1 MPKKLLSLLLALVL
15 VIGVYVPVS
24 VSADSNYSLSQTMM
38 ALRPGESGVLFATS
52 SSGTA
57 TVQSWSSSNP
67 SVATVSGGRVQGIS
81 YGISTVTAYFPDGS
95 YASCQ
100 VHVALMGIDVSYYQG
115 NINWTSVAN
124 SGLVDFAIIRT
135 GYGGE
140 NWSTQKDTCFEQNYS
155 DCVAN
160 NIPVGVYH
168 FSYATTPEMAKKE
181 AEFCLYILNGRK
193 LDYPVFYDIETAAH
207 RAMDSTT
214 MAAIV
219 EAFCSTIEAAGYDVA
234 LYSSP
239 TLYNSCLSSPTLD
252 KYDRWVAHYGVDRP
266 NFYKDF
272 TIWQSGF
279 RTVPGI
285 SGNVD
290 ANYGYKDYASSGGSG
305 GSVNPG
311 GDDTYTLECD
321 VSSYTF
327 GSNNT
332 YDFIVWTDNP
342 RLPTVKSNSPEIVSI
357 SLSSVVTGGYKYTLT
372 KQSEGDALITIVD
385 DVGNMCAFIAT
396 VPANS
401 SQTAI
406 TCDTTSYTFN
416 GTSDSYIF
424 QVYTTSSMAPTVSSS
439 NTAVA
444 TVSYYAATSNGFQ
457 YKLTNKGSGST
468 LITIRDQNGT
478 SVSFPVTG
486 YSSSSGGSGG
496 SGGSSTGTLPC
507 DTSAYTFTT
516 LDSYTY
522 KVTTSSTTPPTATS
536 SNTSAVTVAYKGTC
550 EGGYLFTITNQG
562 AGTATITTKDA
573 DGRTCSFVATGKA
586 TSTGG
591 TLPCDTSAYT
601 FTTLNAYTY
610 KVTTNSKTAPTAT
623 SSNPSAVS
631 VAYKGICEGGYL
643 FTITNQGA
651 GTATIT
657 TKDADGRTC
666 SFVATGKGSSSGGSS
681 TGTLPCDTSSYTFT
695 TLNAYTYK
703 VTTSSTTP
711 PTATSSNTNAV
722 TVAYKGTCEGGY
734 LFTITNQGAGT
745 ATITTKD
752 ADGRTCSFV
761 ATGKGSSSGGSSSN
775 YTIKSDTTAPF
786 NMRVGASYTFKFTVT
801 GGGSPQF
808 ASGNTSFL
816 QLTKIVQK
824 GNDYFVTFKAV
835 AAGQVGVYASA
846 DGPYMDRQCIIDV
859 I

>member
-155 DCVAN
+155 GCVAN

-516 LDSYTY
+516 LNSYTY

-536 SNTSAVTVAYKGTC
+536 SNTSAVTVAYKGT
-550 EGGYLFTITNQG
+550 
-562 AGTATITTKDA
+562 
-573 DGRTCSFVATGKA
+573 
-586 TSTGG
+586 
-591 TLPCDTSAYT
+591 
-601 FTTLNAYTY
+601 
-610 KVTTNSKTAPTAT
+610 
-623 SSNPSAVS
+623 
-631 VAYKGICEGGYL
+631 CEGGYL

-711 PTATSSNTNAV
+711 PTATSSNTSAV

-761 ATGKGSSSGGSSSN
+761 ATGKGNSSGGSSSN

-816 QLTKIVQK
+816 QLTKIVQE

-846 DGPYMDRQCIIDV
+846 NGPYMDRQCIIDV

>member
-155 DCVAN
+155 GCVAN

-219 EAFCSTIEAAGYDVA
+219 EAFCSTIEAAGYDAA

-327 GSNNT
+327 GSNST

-457 YKLTNKGSGST
+457 YKLTNRGSGST

-516 LDSYTY
+516 L
-522 KVTTSSTTPPTATS
+522 
-536 SNTSAVTVAYKGTC
+536 
-550 EGGYLFTITNQG
+550 
-562 AGTATITTKDA
+562 
-573 DGRTCSFVATGKA
+573 
-586 TSTGG
+586 
-591 TLPCDTSAYT
+591 
-601 FTTLNAYTY
+601 NAYTY

-631 VAYKGICEGGYL
+631 VAYKGVCEGGYL

-711 PTATSSNTNAV
+711 PTATSSNTSAV

-752 ADGRTCSFV
+752 AGGRTCSFV

-808 ASGNTSFL
+808 ASGNTNFL
-816 QLTKIVQK
+816 QLTKVVQE
-824 GNDYFVTFKAV
+824 GNDYLVTFKAV

>member
-155 DCVAN
+155 GCVAN

-573 DGRTCSFVATGKA
+573 DGRTCSFVATGK
-586 TSTGG
+586 
-591 TLPCDTSAYT
+591 
-601 FTTLNAYTY
+601 
-610 KVTTNSKTAPTAT
+610 
-623 SSNPSAVS
+623 
-631 VAYKGICEGGYL
+631 
-643 FTITNQGA
+643 
-651 GTATIT
+651 
-657 TKDADGRTC
+657 
-666 SFVATGKGSSSGGSS
+666 GSSSGGSS

-711 PTATSSNTNAV
+711 PTATSSNTSAV

-816 QLTKIVQK
+816 QLTKIVQE

-846 DGPYMDRQCIIDV
+846 NGPYMDRQCIIDV

>member
-155 DCVAN
+155 GCVAN

-516 LDSYTY
+516 LNAYTY
-522 KVTTSSTTPPTATS
+522 KVTTNSKTAPTATS
-536 SNTSAVTVAYKGTC
+536 SNPSAVSVAYKGTC

-573 DGRTCSFVATGKA
+573 DGRTCSFA
-586 TSTGG
+586 
-591 TLPCDTSAYT
+591 
-601 FTTLNAYTY
+601 
-610 KVTTNSKTAPTAT
+610 
-623 SSNPSAVS
+623 
-631 VAYKGICEGGYL
+631 
-643 FTITNQGA
+643 
-651 GTATIT
+651 
-657 TKDADGRTC
+657 
-666 SFVATGKGSSSGGSS
+666 ATGKGSSSGGSS

-711 PTATSSNTNAV
+711 PTATSSNTSAV

-808 ASGNTSFL
+808 ASGNTNFL
-816 QLTKIVQK
+816 QLTKVVQE

>member
-155 DCVAN
+155 GCVAN

-516 LDSYTY
+516 L
-522 KVTTSSTTPPTATS
+522 
-536 SNTSAVTVAYKGTC
+536 
-550 EGGYLFTITNQG
+550 
-562 AGTATITTKDA
+562 
-573 DGRTCSFVATGKA
+573 
-586 TSTGG
+586 
-591 TLPCDTSAYT
+591 
-601 FTTLNAYTY
+601 NAYTY

-631 VAYKGICEGGYL
+631 VAYKGTCEGGYL

-711 PTATSSNTNAV
+711 PTATSSNTSAV

-816 QLTKIVQK
+816 QLTKIVQE

>member
-155 DCVAN
+155 GCVAN

-266 NFYKDF
+266 NFYKNF

-573 DGRTCSFVATGKA
+573 DGRTCSFA
-586 TSTGG
+586 
-591 TLPCDTSAYT
+591 
-601 FTTLNAYTY
+601 
-610 KVTTNSKTAPTAT
+610 
-623 SSNPSAVS
+623 
-631 VAYKGICEGGYL
+631 
-643 FTITNQGA
+643 
-651 GTATIT
+651 
-657 TKDADGRTC
+657 
-666 SFVATGKGSSSGGSS
+666 ATGKGSSSGGSS

-711 PTATSSNTNAV
+711 PTATSSNTSAV

-808 ASGNTSFL
+808 ASGNTNFL
-816 QLTKIVQK
+816 QLTKVVQE

>member
-155 DCVAN
+155 GCVAN

-219 EAFCSTIEAAGYDVA
+219 EAFCSTIEAAGYDAA

-327 GSNNT
+327 GSNST

-457 YKLTNKGSGST
+457 YKLTNRGSGST

-516 LDSYTY
+516 L
-522 KVTTSSTTPPTATS
+522 
-536 SNTSAVTVAYKGTC
+536 
-550 EGGYLFTITNQG
+550 
-562 AGTATITTKDA
+562 
-573 DGRTCSFVATGKA
+573 
-586 TSTGG
+586 
-591 TLPCDTSAYT
+591 
-601 FTTLNAYTY
+601 NAYTY

-631 VAYKGICEGGYL
+631 VAYKGVCEGGYL

-711 PTATSSNTNAV
+711 PTATSSNTSAV

-752 ADGRTCSFV
+752 AGGRTCSFV

-816 QLTKIVQK
+816 QLTKVVQE
-824 GNDYFVTFKAV
+824 GNDYLVTFKAV

>member
-155 DCVAN
+155 GCVAN

-219 EAFCSTIEAAGYDVA
+219 EAFCSTIEAAGYDAA

-285 SGNVD
+285 SGNAD

-573 DGRTCSFVATGKA
+573 DGRTCSFA
-586 TSTGG
+586 
-591 TLPCDTSAYT
+591 
-601 FTTLNAYTY
+601 
-610 KVTTNSKTAPTAT
+610 
-623 SSNPSAVS
+623 
-631 VAYKGICEGGYL
+631 
-643 FTITNQGA
+643 
-651 GTATIT
+651 
-657 TKDADGRTC
+657 
-666 SFVATGKGSSSGGSS
+666 ATGKGSSSGGSS

-711 PTATSSNTNAV
+711 PTATSSNTSAV

-808 ASGNTSFL
+808 ASGNTNFL
-816 QLTKIVQK
+816 QLTKVVQE

>member
-155 DCVAN
+155 GCVAN

-516 LDSYTY
+516 L
-522 KVTTSSTTPPTATS
+522 
-536 SNTSAVTVAYKGTC
+536 
-550 EGGYLFTITNQG
+550 
-562 AGTATITTKDA
+562 
-573 DGRTCSFVATGKA
+573 
-586 TSTGG
+586 
-591 TLPCDTSAYT
+591 
-601 FTTLNAYTY
+601 NAYTY

-631 VAYKGICEGGYL
+631 VAYKGTCEGGYL

-695 TLNAYTYK
+695 TLNAYTCK

-711 PTATSSNTNAV
+711 PTATSSNTSAV

-808 ASGNTSFL
+808 ASGNTNFL
-816 QLTKIVQK
+816 QLTKVVQE

>member
-1 MPKKLLSLLLALVL
+1 M
-15 VIGVYVPVS
+15 
-24 VSADSNYSLSQTMM
+24 
-38 ALRPGESGVLFATS
+38 
-52 SSGTA
+52 
-57 TVQSWSSSNP
+57 
-67 SVATVSGGRVQGIS
+67 
-81 YGISTVTAYFPDGS
+81 
-95 YASCQ
+95 
-100 VHVALMGIDVSYYQG
+100 
-115 NINWTSVAN
+115 
-124 SGLVDFAIIRT
+124 
-135 GYGGE
+135 
-140 NWSTQKDTCFEQNYS
+140 
-155 DCVAN
+155 
-160 NIPVGVYH
+160 
-168 FSYATTPEMAKKE
+168 
-181 AEFCLYILNGRK
+181 
-193 LDYPVFYDIETAAH
+193 
-207 RAMDSTT
+207 
-214 MAAIV
+214 
-219 EAFCSTIEAAGYDVA
+219 
-234 LYSSP
+234 
-239 TLYNSCLSSPTLD
+239 
-252 KYDRWVAHYGVDRP
+252 
-266 NFYKDF
+266 
-272 TIWQSGF
+272 
-279 RTVPGI
+279 
-285 SGNVD
+285 
-290 ANYGYKDYASSGGSG
+290 
-305 GSVNPG
+305 
-311 GDDTYTLECD
+311 
-321 VSSYTF
+321 
-327 GSNNT
+327 
-332 YDFIVWTDNP
+332 WTDNP

-516 LDSYTY
+516 L
-522 KVTTSSTTPPTATS
+522 
-536 SNTSAVTVAYKGTC
+536 
-550 EGGYLFTITNQG
+550 
-562 AGTATITTKDA
+562 
-573 DGRTCSFVATGKA
+573 
-586 TSTGG
+586 
-591 TLPCDTSAYT
+591 
-601 FTTLNAYTY
+601 NAYTY

-631 VAYKGICEGGYL
+631 VAYKGTCEGGYL

-711 PTATSSNTNAV
+711 PTATSSNTSAV

-808 ASGNTSFL
+808 ASGNTNFL
-816 QLTKIVQK
+816 QLTKVVQE

>member
-155 DCVAN
+155 GCVAN

-516 LDSYTY
+516 L
-522 KVTTSSTTPPTATS
+522 
-536 SNTSAVTVAYKGTC
+536 
-550 EGGYLFTITNQG
+550 
-562 AGTATITTKDA
+562 
-573 DGRTCSFVATGKA
+573 
-586 TSTGG
+586 
-591 TLPCDTSAYT
+591 
-601 FTTLNAYTY
+601 NAYTY

-631 VAYKGICEGGYL
+631 VAYKGTCEGGYL

-711 PTATSSNTNAV
+711 PTATSSNTSAV

-808 ASGNTSFL
+808 ASGNTNFL
-816 QLTKIVQK
+816 QLTKVVQE

>member
-155 DCVAN
+155 GCVAN

-327 GSNNT
+327 GSNST

-516 LDSYTY
+516 L
-522 KVTTSSTTPPTATS
+522 
-536 SNTSAVTVAYKGTC
+536 
-550 EGGYLFTITNQG
+550 
-562 AGTATITTKDA
+562 
-573 DGRTCSFVATGKA
+573 
-586 TSTGG
+586 
-591 TLPCDTSAYT
+591 
-601 FTTLNAYTY
+601 NAYTY

-631 VAYKGICEGGYL
+631 VAYKGTCEGGYL

-711 PTATSSNTNAV
+711 PTATSSNTSAV

-816 QLTKIVQK
+816 QLTKIVQE

>member
-155 DCVAN
+155 GCVAN

-327 GSNNT
+327 GSNST

-516 LDSYTY
+516 LN
-522 KVTTSSTTPPTATS
+522 V
-536 SNTSAVTVAYKGTC
+536 
-550 EGGYLFTITNQG
+550 
-562 AGTATITTKDA
+562 
-573 DGRTCSFVATGKA
+573 
-586 TSTGG
+586 
-591 TLPCDTSAYT
+591 
-601 FTTLNAYTY
+601 YTY

-631 VAYKGICEGGYL
+631 VAYKGTCEGGYL

-711 PTATSSNTNAV
+711 PTATSSNTSAV

-816 QLTKIVQK
+816 QLTKIVQE

>member
-155 DCVAN
+155 GCVAN

-219 EAFCSTIEAAGYDVA
+219 EAFCSTIEAAGYDAA

-573 DGRTCSFVATGKA
+573 DGRTCSFA
-586 TSTGG
+586 
-591 TLPCDTSAYT
+591 
-601 FTTLNAYTY
+601 
-610 KVTTNSKTAPTAT
+610 
-623 SSNPSAVS
+623 
-631 VAYKGICEGGYL
+631 
-643 FTITNQGA
+643 
-651 GTATIT
+651 
-657 TKDADGRTC
+657 
-666 SFVATGKGSSSGGSS
+666 ATGKGSSSGGSS

-711 PTATSSNTNAV
+711 PTATSSNTSAV

-808 ASGNTSFL
+808 ASGNTNFL
-816 QLTKIVQK
+816 QLTKVVQE

>member
-155 DCVAN
+155 GCVAN

-207 RAMDSTT
+207 RAMDSTM

-468 LITIRDQNGT
+468 LITIREQNGT

-496 SGGSSTGTLPC
+496 SGGSST
-507 DTSAYTFTT
+507 
-516 LDSYTY
+516 
-522 KVTTSSTTPPTATS
+522 
-536 SNTSAVTVAYKGTC
+536 
-550 EGGYLFTITNQG
+550 
-562 AGTATITTKDA
+562 
-573 DGRTCSFVATGKA
+573 
-586 TSTGG
+586 G

-631 VAYKGICEGGYL
+631 VAYKGTCEGGYL

-711 PTATSSNTNAV
+711 PTATSSNTSAV

-808 ASGNTSFL
+808 ASGNTNFL
-816 QLTKIVQK
+816 QLTKVVQE

>member
-155 DCVAN
+155 GCVAN

-573 DGRTCSFVATGKA
+573 DGRTCSFA
-586 TSTGG
+586 
-591 TLPCDTSAYT
+591 
-601 FTTLNAYTY
+601 
-610 KVTTNSKTAPTAT
+610 
-623 SSNPSAVS
+623 
-631 VAYKGICEGGYL
+631 
-643 FTITNQGA
+643 
-651 GTATIT
+651 
-657 TKDADGRTC
+657 
-666 SFVATGKGSSSGGSS
+666 ATGKGSSSGGSS

-711 PTATSSNTNAV
+711 PTATSSNTSAV
-722 TVAYKGTCEGGY
+722 AVAYKGTCEGGY

-808 ASGNTSFL
+808 ASGNTNFL
-816 QLTKIVQK
+816 QLTKVVQE

>member
-155 DCVAN
+155 GCVAN

-327 GSNNT
+327 GSNST

-507 DTSAYTFTT
+507 DTSSYTFTT
-516 LDSYTY
+516 LNAYTY

-536 SNTSAVTVAYKGTC
+536 SNTNAVTVAYKGT
-550 EGGYLFTITNQG
+550 
-562 AGTATITTKDA
+562 
-573 DGRTCSFVATGKA
+573 
-586 TSTGG
+586 
-591 TLPCDTSAYT
+591 
-601 FTTLNAYTY
+601 
-610 KVTTNSKTAPTAT
+610 
-623 SSNPSAVS
+623 
-631 VAYKGICEGGYL
+631 CEGGYL

-703 VTTSSTTP
+703 VTTNSSTP
-711 PTATSSNTNAV
+711 PTATSSNTSAV

-808 ASGNTSFL
+808 ASGNTNFL
-816 QLTKIVQK
+816 QLTKVVQE
-824 GNDYFVTFKAV
+824 GNDYLVTFKAV

-846 DGPYMDRQCIIDV
+846 NGPYMDRQCIIDV

>member
-155 DCVAN
+155 GCVAN

-219 EAFCSTIEAAGYDVA
+219 EAFCSTIEAAGYDAA

-327 GSNNT
+327 GSNST

-516 LDSYTY
+516 LNSYTY

-536 SNTSAVTVAYKGTC
+536 SNTSAVTVAYKGT
-550 EGGYLFTITNQG
+550 
-562 AGTATITTKDA
+562 
-573 DGRTCSFVATGKA
+573 
-586 TSTGG
+586 
-591 TLPCDTSAYT
+591 
-601 FTTLNAYTY
+601 
-610 KVTTNSKTAPTAT
+610 
-623 SSNPSAVS
+623 
-631 VAYKGICEGGYL
+631 CEGGYL

-711 PTATSSNTNAV
+711 PTATSSNTSAV

-752 ADGRTCSFV
+752 AGGRTCSFV

-816 QLTKIVQK
+816 QLTKIVQE

>member
-155 DCVAN
+155 GCVAN

-573 DGRTCSFVATGKA
+573 DGRTCSFA
-586 TSTGG
+586 
-591 TLPCDTSAYT
+591 
-601 FTTLNAYTY
+601 
-610 KVTTNSKTAPTAT
+610 
-623 SSNPSAVS
+623 
-631 VAYKGICEGGYL
+631 
-643 FTITNQGA
+643 
-651 GTATIT
+651 
-657 TKDADGRTC
+657 
-666 SFVATGKGSSSGGSS
+666 ATGKGSSSGGSS

-734 LFTITNQGAGT
+734 LFIITNQGAGT

-808 ASGNTSFL
+808 ASGNTNFL
-816 QLTKIVQK
+816 QLTKIVQE

-846 DGPYMDRQCIIDV
+846 NGPYMDRQCIIDV

>member
-155 DCVAN
+155 GCVAN

-181 AEFCLYILNGRK
+181 AEFCLYILKGRK

-219 EAFCSTIEAAGYDVA
+219 EAFCSTIEAAGYDAA

-327 GSNNT
+327 GSNST

-457 YKLTNKGSGST
+457 YKLTNRGAGST

-516 LDSYTY
+516 L
-522 KVTTSSTTPPTATS
+522 
-536 SNTSAVTVAYKGTC
+536 
-550 EGGYLFTITNQG
+550 
-562 AGTATITTKDA
+562 
-573 DGRTCSFVATGKA
+573 
-586 TSTGG
+586 
-591 TLPCDTSAYT
+591 
-601 FTTLNAYTY
+601 NAYTY

-631 VAYKGICEGGYL
+631 VAYKGTCEGGYL

-816 QLTKIVQK
+816 QLTKIVQE

>member
-155 DCVAN
+155 GCVAN

-327 GSNNT
+327 GSNST

-385 DVGNMCAFIAT
+385 DIGNMCAFIAT

-516 LDSYTY
+516 L
-522 KVTTSSTTPPTATS
+522 
-536 SNTSAVTVAYKGTC
+536 
-550 EGGYLFTITNQG
+550 
-562 AGTATITTKDA
+562 
-573 DGRTCSFVATGKA
+573 
-586 TSTGG
+586 
-591 TLPCDTSAYT
+591 
-601 FTTLNAYTY
+601 NAYTY

-631 VAYKGICEGGYL
+631 VAYKGTCEGGYL

-681 TGTLPCDTSSYTFT
+681 TGTLPCDTSSYIFT

-846 DGPYMDRQCIIDV
+846 NGPYMDRQCIIDV